1 MRHGRRV
8 VQRVARQAPVLV
20 ALCTGIVAR
29 AEPSPEE
36 KATATALF
44 KEAKAL
50 FEQGNVESA
59 CEKFA
64 ESQRLDP
71 GGGTLLNLALCHE
84 TQGLLAT
91 AWAEFTEASAIANR
105 DGRSD
110 RLAFAREHIEAIE
123 PRLSHIII
131 SVPETSRIPGLVV
144 RRNGAVVGAAGWGTE
159 IPADG
164 GTHLIEAEAPGHDTW
179 RIQVTIDAERD
190 RKTVEVPRLSA
201 AAAVPVLPPAASN
214 THASAR
220 PPVPTQDR
228 NNGLQPPAGAA
239 PGSVLPWVLG
249 GFGIASLAVGGYEG
263 YRAFDLKKQSDDAC
277 DGGSCG
283 QRAVDLNHDAGR
295 AADVSTVACAVGVA
309 ALGVST
315 YLLLTE
321 DDTPIA
327 VSVGAGTL
335 HWGVFF

>member
-1 MRHGRRV
+1 VHHGSRV
-8 VQRVARQAPVLV
+8 VQRVAREAVVLV
-20 ALCTGIVAR
+20 ALWHGHRGTRGTVSR
-29 AEPSPEE
+29 G
-36 KATATALF
+36 KGHGDGLVHGG
-44 KEAKAL
+44 KAL
-50 FEQGNVESA
+50 IDHGNVESA

-84 TQGLLAT
+84 TQGRLAT
-91 AWAEFTEASAIANR
+91 EWAELTEASAIANR

-110 RLAFAREHIEAIE
+110 RVAFAREHIEAIE
-123 PRLSHIII
+123 PRLSHLII

-228 NNGLQPPAGAA
+228 NNRLHPPAGAA
-239 PGSVLPWVLG
+239 PRSVLPWVLG

-283 QRAVDLNHDAGR
+283 QRAVDLNHDTGR

-315 YLLLTE
+315 
-321 DDTPIA
+321 
-327 VSVGAGTL
+327 
-335 HWGVFF
+335 